1 MESERFSVKQNSSDA
16 ITSQIRDIEVKIV
29 GKKAVALKMGDP
41 KVIEKLLKLQT
52 EKESL
57 NERIAQ
63 LKSKIEINSNL
74 I

>member
-1 MESERFSVKQNSSDA
+1 MESERFSVKQNYSDA